1 LNGDNTNIFTGSLGR
16 PPGENVGVYPITAG
30 SLSAGINYTISYTG
44 NYLTITIASQQ
55 ITWTQSLITG
65 CNDTTQVQ
73 LTATASSGLPVN
85 YSVSDLTVATV
96 SGNILTLLK
105 PGTAV
110 VTAIQAGDANHTAA
124 LPVTDTLSFQAG
136 SLIRQHWS
144 DAIFFDNS
152 SGDYVQWQWYKNGQV
167 VPGATSQYYSETAS
181 LNGQYFVVATN
192 KNGEQVQSC
201 TLTITA
207 GAAIHGGIKVY
218 PNPANAGAMVTVTS
232 DYSSIALKGA
242 VLQIVD
248 MTGRVR
254 QQLTTVQ
261 PSLQVVLPSET
272 GIYII
277 NLLLINGQRASVNVL
292 VIE

>member
-1 LNGDNTNIFTGSLGR
+1 
-16 PPGENVGVYPITAG
+16 VGVYPITAG
-30 SLSAGINYTISYTG
+30 SLSAGINYTISYAG

-55 ITWTQSLITG
+55 IIWTQSLITG

-73 LTATASSGLPVN
+73 LTATASSGLPVH

-110 VTAIQAGDANHTAA
+110 VTATQAGDANHTAA
-124 LPVTDTLSFQAG
+124 PPVTDTLSFQAG

-152 SGDYVQWQWYKNGQV
+152 SGDYVQWQWYQNRESV
-167 VPGATSQYYSETAS
+167 LRATSQYYSETAT
-181 LNGQYFVVATN
+181 LNGQYFVIATN

-201 TLTITA
+201 TLIISG
-207 GAAIHGGIKVY
+207 GAAIHGGIRVY
-218 PNPANAGAMVTVTS
+218 HNPANAGVMVTVSS

-261 PSLQVVLPSET
+261 PSMQVTLPSET
-272 GIYII
+272 GIYIV
-277 NLLLINGQRASVNVL
+277 NLLLVNGQRASVNVL